1 MVIRNG
7 TDPKIEQFKQKLG
20 LKGDVYVVNEHLI
33 ESLESHRV
41 LVPNSTATTIEEAE
55 LERIAYEEEQRLL
68 REEQARLQQEQE
80 NDNTTINS

>member
-1 MVIRNG
+1 MIIRNG
-7 TDPKIEQFKQKLG
+7 TNQKIEQFKQKLG

-33 ESLESHRV
+33 ESLESHKILIPTSV
-41 LVPNSTATTIEEAE
+41 ATTIEEAE
-55 LERIAYEEEQRLL
+55 LERITYEEEQKLL

>member
-1 MVIRNG
+1 MIIRNG

-41 LVPNSTATTIEEAE
+41 LVPNSTAVTIEEAE
-55 LERIAYEEEQRLL
+55 QERLVYEEEIARI
-68 REEQARLQQEQE
+68 RDEQASLFGEKE
-80 NDNTTINS
+80 VFEHE